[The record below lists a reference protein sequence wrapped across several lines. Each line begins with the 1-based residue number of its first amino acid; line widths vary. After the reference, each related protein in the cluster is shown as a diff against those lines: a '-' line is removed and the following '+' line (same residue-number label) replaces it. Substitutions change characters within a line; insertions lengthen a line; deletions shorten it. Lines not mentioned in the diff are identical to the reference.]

1 MNPPAP
7 NPWEAA
13 YLRFETPEE
22 ERRKFLRRLRK
33 LGSSAWP
40 QDAQVVELFCGRGNG
55 LHALEQLGF
64 SRLEGADLSAALL
77 ANYAGSAKCIVADC
91 RQLPYP
97 DESRDI
103 AIVQGGLHHLPELP
117 ADLVRVVQ
125 EVRRVLRPGGRLV
138 VVEPWRTPFLRLV
151 HWVGSFRTARRLWP
165 KLDALET
172 MTEWESET
180 YEQWLAQPELVL
192 ETLERGFVVERKLIR
207 WGKLMW
213 VGRRA

>member
-1 MNPPAP
+1 MNPLAP
-7 NPWEAA
+7 NPWESA

-40 QDAQVVELFCGRGNG
+40 RDAQIVELFCGRGNG

-117 ADLVRVVQ
+117 ADLVRVVE

-151 HWVGSFRTARRLWP
+151 HWVGSFRIARRLWP

>member
-1 MNPPAP
+1 MNPLAP
-7 NPWEAA
+7 NPWESA

-33 LGSSAWP
+33 LGTSAWP
-40 QDAQVVELFCGRGNG
+40 RDAQIVELFCGRGNG

-151 HWVGSFRTARRLWP
+151 HWVGSFRIVRRLWP

>member
-40 QDAQVVELFCGRGNG
+40 RDAQIVELFCGRGNG

-117 ADLVRVVQ
+117 ADLVRVVE

-151 HWVGSFRTARRLWP
+151 HWVGSFRIARRLWP